1 MDSNALQLNFSS
13 GRYLAIDETDR
24 MVEQGH
30 FQELTQLLE
39 LINNNETAKKHR
51 QTFVFSATL
60 TMVHSAP
67 KRLQLKK
74 KVNLLYYH
82 YELYILDILLY
93 IYNECLT

>member
-1 MDSNALQLNFSS
+1 MMNNEKVFFC

-30 FQELTQLLE
+30 FEELTQLLE
-39 LINNNETAKKHR
+39 LINSNEVEKQHR

-74 KVNLLYYH
+74 KV
-82 YELYILDILLY
+82 
-93 IYNECLT
+93 TFVQS